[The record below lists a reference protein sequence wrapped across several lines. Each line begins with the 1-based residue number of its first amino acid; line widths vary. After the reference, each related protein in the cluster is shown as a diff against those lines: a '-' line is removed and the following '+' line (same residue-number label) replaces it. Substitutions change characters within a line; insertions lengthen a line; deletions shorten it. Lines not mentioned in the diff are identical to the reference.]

1 MSNTQSGTAAATATT
16 GGTVAGRSAS
26 LAGDAWRELR
36 RKPSFIA
43 GLLLLLLVGSMAAFP
58 SLWTSREANEQCNAR
73 MAKTGPESLN
83 PFSGSEHPFGFDV
96 SGCDYWAQMV
106 HGARAPIV
114 IGITVTLVALLL
126 SVLLGSLSGYY
137 GGWLDMLISR
147 ITDIAFGL
155 PFILGALVVLTA
167 FPEHDIWAIV
177 LVLSAMMWTTMTR
190 LMRGQVIAAKDQ
202 DYVHAAKMLGASD
215 LRVIFRHILPN
226 AIAPVFIYA
235 TLNIALAISAAS
247 VLDFLGVGLDY
258 PSLSWGVQ
266 LADAQAEF
274 LEHPYLMVY
283 PAIFL
288 SLTLLSFL
296 MLGDAVRDAFDPKL
310 R

>member
-1 MSNTQSGTAAATATT
+1 MSNTTEAGTAQATATA
-16 GGTVAGRSAS
+16 GGTVSGGGS
-26 LAGDAWRELR
+26 LARDAWRELR
-36 RKPSFIA
+36 RKPSFI
-43 GLLLLLLVGSMAAFP
+43 GGVLILLLMCSMAAVP
-58 SLWTSREANEQCNAR
+58 SLWTSRGANEKCNVR
-73 MAKTGPESLN
+73 NAKTGPESLN
-83 PFSGSEHPFGFDV
+83 PFSGGEHPFGFDV
-96 SGCDYWAQMV
+96 TGCDYWAQLV

-114 IGITVTLVALLL
+114 IGITVTIAALVL

-137 GGWLDMLISR
+137 GGWLDVLISR

-202 DYVHAAKMLGASD
+202 DYVHAAKMLGAGD
-215 LRVIFRHILPN
+215 ARVMFRHILPN

-266 LADAQAEF
+266 LSDAQSEF
-274 LEHPYLMVY
+274 LQHPYLMVY

-288 SLTLLSFL
+288 SVTVLSFL